1 MMPLRDEFNN
11 LFIHKPKS
19 YRKYYY
25 YLFGFILYSFTLSHY
40 IICIYNLD
48 KKVFVLLNDEIVKEF
63 HNLYELLIDITVD
76 TLKETGKAFFYP
88 VMFIY
93 TKDALYEPQSMK
105 TNTLNNSEYQDIINK
120 CNEAIYQFEMESKAN
135 EEEKSNN
142 YKEFIKKQKE
152 IEDEIIRNSLKK
164 SKYESYR
171 KLKKAE
177 IEPEEKKENKEL
189 KQKINFDDEGKEPKI
204 SSDKNIYE
212 IKEEKKILND
222 SNNIKKV
229 LEQKNIGTIGRI
241 LKDIKEIRGKN
252 ISENLY
258 VGDLMKSKEYNNRDI
273 INHIKENEI
282 LNKEINRDNNL
293 DNNKNRN
300 SYLYKSNIIWN
311 NTNNKTLREI
321 SKIGNNLENNN
332 KYNIKRNE
340 NNINN
345 SSTANNPVRTT
356 RFHRKISTGLDNN
369 INNINNNPP
378 YLNNYRN
385 IYSNN
390 ETRNGTQIG
399 KRYHFIRSQNNP

>member
-1 MMPLRDEFNN
+1 
-11 LFIHKPKS
+11 
-19 YRKYYY
+19 
-25 YLFGFILYSFTLSHY
+25 
-40 IICIYNLD
+40 
-48 KKVFVLLNDEIVKEF
+48 LNDEIVKEF

-258 VGDLMKSKEYNNRDI
+258 VGDLMKSREYNNRDI
-273 INHIKENEI
+273 INHIKENEKL
-282 LNKEINRDNNL
+282 LNKEINMQNNL
-293 DNNKNRN
+293 DIV
-300 SYLYKSNIIWN
+300 YIIII
-311 NTNNKTLREI
+311 TL
-321 SKIGNNLENNN
+321 
-332 KYNIKRNE
+332 
-340 NNINN
+340 
-345 SSTANNPVRTT
+345 
-356 RFHRKISTGLDNN
+356 
-369 INNINNNPP
+369 
-378 YLNNYRN
+378 
-385 IYSNN
+385 
-390 ETRNGTQIG
+390 
-399 KRYHFIRSQNNP
+399 